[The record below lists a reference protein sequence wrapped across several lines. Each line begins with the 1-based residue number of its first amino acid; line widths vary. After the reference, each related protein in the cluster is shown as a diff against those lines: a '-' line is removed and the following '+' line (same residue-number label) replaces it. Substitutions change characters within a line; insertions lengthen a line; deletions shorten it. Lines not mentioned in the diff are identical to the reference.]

1 MFKTML
7 SPNNDPMKDPNFFT
21 GIRYPVLCSPKFD
34 GIRCLTKEG
43 VCKSRSFID
52 LPNLE
57 VQSYFKYYQ
66 GFDGELIDGEPTDF
80 DVYNRTQSTVMSIN
94 KDASGVKLYVFD
106 DLLLPPDTPF
116 ELRLSSVEDRLREH
130 WSDLEDRLVF
140 VEHTLIT
147 SYEELIAYEEEQ
159 LELGYEGIMMRDPLG
174 RYKYGRGTFKEGLI
188 YKLKRFQDD
197 EGIITGFI
205 EQTTNT
211 NSQEKDAFG
220 RSKRST
226 SKDGLIPAGTLGK
239 FVVDFNGMII
249 EVGCGNFNHKQR
261 QQIWDER
268 EDKEK
273 TCLGHYLKFRHFPHG
288 AKDMPRM
295 PRAVGFRT
303 KMDMEEI
310 I

>member
-7 SPNNDPMKDPNFFT
+7 APNNDPMKDPLFFQ
-21 GIRYPVLCSPKFD
+21 GLRYPLLCSPKLD

-43 VCKSRSFID
+43 VCKSRTFID

-57 VQSYFKYYQ
+57 VQAFFSQYQ
-66 GFDGELIDGEPTDF
+66 GFDGELIDGLSTDF

-94 KDASGVKLYVFD
+94 KNADNVKLYVFD
-106 DLLLPPDTPF
+106 DLSGSPEISF
-116 ELRLSSVEDRLREH
+116 EERLEEARREIELIDSDRI
-130 WSDLEDRLVF
+130 VF
-140 VEHTLIT
+140 LGHHVVRT
-147 SYEELIAYEEEQ
+147 YEELLDYEEEQ

-197 EGIITGFI
+197 EGLIVGFV

-211 NSQEKDAFG
+211 NIQERDAFG

-239 FVVDFNGMII
+239 FLVQFNDMII

-261 QQIWDER
+261 QEIWDRRLDEAHTDEGR
-268 EDKEK
+268 I
-273 TCLGHYLKFRHFPHG
+273 LKFRHFPHG

-295 PRAVGFRT
+295 PRAVGFRD
-303 KMDMEEI
+303 KMDM
-310 I
+310 

>member
-7 SPNNDPMKDPNFFT
+7 APNNDPMKDPLFFQ
-21 GIRYPVLCSPKFD
+21 GLRYPLLCSPKLD

-43 VCKSRSFID
+43 VCKSRTFID

-57 VQSYFKYYQ
+57 VQQVFSQFQ
-66 GFDGELIDGEPTDF
+66 GFDGELMDGNPTDF
-80 DVYNRTQSTVMSIN
+80 DVYNRTQSSVMSIN
-94 KDASGVKLYVFD
+94 KNAAGIKLYVFD
-106 DLLLPPDTPF
+106 DLLLHPETAF
-116 ELRLSSVEDRLREH
+116 RFRLHTAGQRVEAMQSDRI
-130 WSDLEDRLVF
+130 VF
-140 VEHTLIT
+140 VEHKLLTN
-147 SYEELIAYEEEQ
+147 YEELLEYEEEQ
-159 LELGYEGIMMRDPLG
+159 LELGYEGIMMRDPEG

-197 EGIITGFI
+197 EGLIVGFV

-211 NSQEKDAFG
+211 NIQERDAFG

-239 FVVDFNGMII
+239 FLVQFKDMII

-261 QQIWDER
+261 QEIWDRRLDEFHTDEGR
-268 EDKEK
+268 I
-273 TCLGHYLKFRHFPHG
+273 LKFRHFPHG

-295 PRAVGFRT
+295 PRAVGFRDSI
-303 KMDMEEI
+303 DMY
-310 I
+310 